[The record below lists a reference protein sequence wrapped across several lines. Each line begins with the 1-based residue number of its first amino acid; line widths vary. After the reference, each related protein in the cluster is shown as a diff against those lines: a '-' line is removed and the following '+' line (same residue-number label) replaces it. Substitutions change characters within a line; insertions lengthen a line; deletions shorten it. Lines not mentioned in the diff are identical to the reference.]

1 MLISERIKRN
11 AILPIDKLKG
21 SSAVEDNLNRWVK
34 ADDKEDMIRRDAGI
48 YLHWGRTVYCKD
60 TRDPLLLAQAQ
71 QEALE
76 RLQENLEI
84 WHEAGYAVHLAP
96 KLGVREVRRI
106 KGEYVLTANDLIAV
120 PAAIPMLEQIGCTL
134 REL

>member
-1 MLISERIKRN
+1 M
-11 AILPIDKLKG
+11 
-21 SSAVEDNLNRWVK
+21 
-34 ADDKEDMIRRDAGI
+34 
-48 YLHWGRTVYCKD
+48 
-60 TRDPLLLAQAQ
+60 LAQAQ

-106 KGEYVLTANDLIAV
+106 KGEYVLTANDLIAGTMHDDV
-120 PAAIPMLEQIGCTL
+120 IAMHTIRSMFGV
-134 REL
+134 